1 MAKVKISCLLFVALG
16 FFAQE
21 AAQNPVLPAAEQKA
35 EAQLSKILKVV
46 IDPGHGGRD
55 GGAVG
60 NKGTREKDVVLE
72 ISNLLAKA
80 LVDAPEHR
88 FKAILT
94 RAEDKFIT
102 LEDRISF
109 ANQYEGD
116 LFISIHANASEAKRD
131 NGFEVYYN
139 SIATDDSAIDLVK
152 RENAGAVEKKEVQ
165 PVDSMFVL
173 WDLAQNEFQK
183 ESMDF
188 ADKIQAG
195 VEISVNKPLTNG
207 KILNIRNR
215 GVKQAAFAVLRGVR
229 MPAVL
234 VESSYLSNE
243 SDENN
248 LRSPEFKEKLVTGFL
263 EAINNMAK
271 KIDKQQEGPK

>member
-1 MAKVKISCLLFVALG
+1 MGKIKLSCLLFLAAGLL
-16 FFAQE
+16 AQE
-21 AAQNPVLPAAEQKA
+21 PAQKPAGAEQAALPVKV
-35 EAQLSKILKVV
+35 IKVV
-46 IDPGHGGRD
+46 IDPGHGGKD

-60 NKGTREKDVVLE
+60 SNGTREKDIVFE
-72 ISNLLAKA
+72 IANLLAKK
-80 LVDAPEHR
+80 LVDAPEQR

-116 LFISIHANASEAKRD
+116 LFISLHANSSESNRD
-131 NGFEVYYN
+131 SGFEVYYN
-139 SIATDDSAIDLVK
+139 SIATDDSAIELAK
-152 RENAGAVEKKEVQ
+152 RENAGAVEKKDSL
-165 PVDSMFVL
+165 PADSMFVL

-183 ESMDF
+183 ESMEF

-195 VEISVNKPLTNG
+195 VESSFTKHVAEG
-207 KILNIRNR
+207 KTQSLRNR
-215 GVKQAAFAVLRGVR
+215 GVKQASFAVLRGVR

-234 VESSYLSNE
+234 VESAYLSNFN
-243 SDENN
+243 DETN
-248 LRSPEFKEKLVTGFL
+248 LRSPEFKEKLVSGLF

-271 KIDKQQEGPK
+271 KFDKQMEGAK

>member
-1 MAKVKISCLLFVALG
+1 MGKIITILTALFAVVLL
-16 FFAQE
+16 AQE
-21 AAQNPVLPAAEQKA
+21 APVNGAAGAVPADTLPLKT
-35 EAQLSKILKVV
+35 IKVV

-72 ISNLLAKA
+72 IANLLAKA
-80 LVDAPEHR
+80 LVDSPERR

-116 LFISIHANASEAKRD
+116 LFISIHANASETKRD

-139 SIATDDSAIDLVK
+139 SLATDDSAIDLVK
-152 RENAGAVEKKEVQ
+152 RENSGAVEKKEVQ
-165 PVDSMFVL
+165 PADSMFVL

-183 ESMDF
+183 GSERRRN
-188 ADKIQAG
+188 I
-195 VEISVNKPLTNG
+195 NK
-207 KILNIRNR
+207 
-215 GVKQAAFAVLRGVR
+215 
-229 MPAVL
+229 
-234 VESSYLSNE
+234 
-243 SDENN
+243 
-248 LRSPEFKEKLVTGFL
+248 
-263 EAINNMAK
+263 
-271 KIDKQQEGPK
+271 

>member
-1 MAKVKISCLLFVALG
+1 MGKIKISCLLLIAAGLL
-16 FFAQE
+16 AQE
-21 AAQNPVLPAAEQKA
+21 PAQNPPAGQA
-35 EAQLSKILKVV
+35 AQPLKVIKVV
-46 IDPGHGGRD
+46 IDPGHGGKD

-60 NKGTREKDVVLE
+60 INGTREKDIVFE
-72 ISNLLAKA
+72 IANLLAKK
-80 LVDAPEHR
+80 LVDVPEQR

-116 LFISIHANASEAKRD
+116 LFISLHANSSESKRD
-131 NGFEVYYN
+131 SGFEVYYN
-139 SIATDDSAIDLVK
+139 SIATDDSAIELAK
-152 RENAGAVEKKEVQ
+152 RENAGALEKKDSL
-165 PVDSMFVL
+165 PADSMFVL

-183 ESMDF
+183 ESMEF

-195 VEISVNKPLTNG
+195 VESAIAKPAADG
-207 KILNIRNR
+207 KTQSLRNR
-215 GVKQAAFAVLRGVR
+215 GVKQASFAVLRGVR

-234 VESSYLSNE
+234 VESAYLSNYN
-243 SDENN
+243 DETN
-248 LRSPEFKEKLVTGFL
+248 LKSPEFKEKLVSGLF

-271 KIDKQQEGPK
+271 KFDKQLEGAK

>member
-1 MAKVKISCLLFVALG
+1 MGKVKLLFLL
-16 FFAQE
+16 FFTAGLLAQE
-21 AAQNPVLPAAEQKA
+21 PVSEVPGAQQKIA
-35 EAQLSKILKVV
+35 PQLKVLKV
-46 IDPGHGGRD
+46 IIDPGHGGKD

-60 NKGTREKDVVLE
+60 NKGTREKDVVLD
-72 ISNLLAKA
+72 IANLLAKT
-80 LVDAPEHR
+80 LVDSPENR
-88 FKAILT
+88 FKPILT

-109 ANQYEGD
+109 ANQSEGD

-139 SIATDDSAIDLVK
+139 SIATDDSAVDIVK
-152 RENAGAVEKKEVQ
+152 RENAGAVEKKETL
-165 PVDSMFVL
+165 PADSMFVL
-173 WDLAQNEFQK
+173 WELAQNEFQK
-183 ESMDF
+183 ESMVF
-188 ADKIQAG
+188 ADKVQAG
-195 VEISVNKPLTNG
+195 VETSLAKPFSG
-207 KILNIRNR
+207 GRMHFVRNR

-234 VESSYLSNE
+234 VETSYLSNE

-248 LRSPEFKEKLVTGFL
+248 LRSSEFKERLVSGLF

-271 KIDKQQEGPK
+271 KFDKQQEGSK